1 MTWEGDAAGRGSGF
15 AGWAGWAG
23 WVECLLAWAPGGFGG
38 PGASPTRSSG
48 PPKKAEPLEY
58 NFNVTLEDLYT
69 GGKQKKMRIT
79 KKIWDAASGK
89 FLHTTVDKEIPIK
102 KGWKN
107 GTKITF
113 EREGDE
119 LPGVIPADIVFILNT
134 KPHPR
139 FEREGDDLVYA
150 ATVTLEQALTGV
162 EVSVQ
167 TLDGRVLKVS
177 EPHVTPGT
185 VKILRGEGMP
195 LQKTPEKKGN
205 LRVKFNIVFPTLS
218 ETQKQEIKRVLRG
231 GRM

>member
-1 MTWEGDAAGRGSGF
+1 
-15 AGWAGWAG
+15 
-23 WVECLLAWAPGGFGG
+23 
-38 PGASPTRSSG
+38 
-48 PPKKAEPLEY
+48 
-58 NFNVTLEDLYT
+58 
-69 GGKQKKMRIT
+69 
-79 KKIWDAASGK
+79 
-89 FLHTTVDKEIPIK
+89 VDKEIPIK

-167 TLDGRVLKVS
+167 TLDGRVLKVVK
-177 EPHVTPGT
+177 EGRERGRGAVWCVTMCLFYSLARLP
-185 VKILRGEGMP
+185 V
-195 LQKTPEKKGN
+195 
-205 LRVKFNIVFPTLS
+205 
-218 ETQKQEIKRVLRG
+218 
-231 GRM
+231 